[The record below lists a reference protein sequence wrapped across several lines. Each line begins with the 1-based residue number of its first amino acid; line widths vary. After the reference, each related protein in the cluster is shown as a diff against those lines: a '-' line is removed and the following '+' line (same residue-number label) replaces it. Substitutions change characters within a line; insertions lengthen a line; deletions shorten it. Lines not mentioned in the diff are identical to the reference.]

1 MRNIEKCKVLKVE
14 IHYWLYNNKKNLN
27 IELTEL
33 GSVNPITTIPRCLR
47 EYITVVSVPK
57 HVVTSDNFLPKY
69 IF

>member
-33 GSVNPITTIPRCLR
+33 GSVNPITTIPNTLQ
-47 EYITVVSVPK
+47 
-57 HVVTSDNFLPKY
+57 
-69 IF
+69 